1 MGQHQDV
8 VAGLHTLFVVCSDSP
23 SLLLSLPLSL
33 SLVMTL
39 SLLVSSSHRLAL
51 SFSIS
56 NYSDVSS
63 AAAGAPKRNIGI
75 AYCWWC
81 LALLS
86 VDMVMV
92 VIYAGGDDMM

>member
-1 MGQHQDV
+1 
-8 VAGLHTLFVVCSDSP
+8 
-23 SLLLSLPLSL
+23 
-33 SLVMTL
+33 MTL